1 MTAEGTTTAPA
12 RRRLT
17 AAVSGSFHCAL
28 AEVQSVVAELTERNV
43 RVLSPTD
50 PREVGAFADF
60 IYVASDA
67 SRAVKQI
74 QDRHFAAIAAS
85 DFLWLCAPDGYLG
98 NSAAAEIHHANL
110 HAVPVFCTS
119 VPTDL
124 YWRQVVVPVPNAES
138 ALTWLRESDRT
149 GEARREGGALLLDP
163 DRAAEQLHS
172 AVDVVRHRL
181 TTPGQE
187 VVTDPDLAGALSR
200 IRRLG
205 DLRD

>member
-1 MTAEGTTTAPA
+1 MTGHGTTTPPA
-12 RRRLT
+12 HRRLSAT
-17 AAVSGSFHCAL
+17 VSGSFHRAL
-28 AEVQSVVAELTERNV
+28 TEVQSVVAELTERNV

-50 PREVGAFADF
+50 PREVGTFADF

-85 DFLWLCAPDGYLG
+85 DLLWLCAPDGYLG

-124 YWRQVVVPVPNAES
+124 YWRQVVVPVPNVAS
-138 ALTWLRESDRT
+138 ALAWLRESDRA
-149 GEARREGGALLLDP
+149 GLAPREGGALLLDP
-163 DRAAEQLHS
+163 NRAAEQLHT

-181 TTPGQE
+181 TTPGQAVE
-187 VVTDPDLAGALSR
+187 TDPDLAGALSR
-200 IRRLG
+200 IRGLG